1 MMYVYIIE
9 PVMYCSVHAYHG
21 THHGSYNV
29 PIVVAV
35 VPQGKLDFASYPERL
50 MITDIVPNMI
60 SGVLFAQCLQVH
72 RKVQ

>member
-1 MMYVYIIE
+1 M
-9 PVMYCSVHAYHG
+9 HGAY
-21 THHGSYNV
+21 HGSYN
-29 PIVVAV
+29 IIIITV

-60 SGVLFAQCLQVH
+60 SGTLFAQCVQVH